1 MGPKVSCAA
10 EGLLHGVVGSDTDEN
25 GWTRPQ
31 RFTAG
36 QLKALGSCRAWHP
49 GLYRQLAAATAGVS
63 LQFETDSSNVW
74 LEAEMDPMPRG
85 SAAVVADVERYGTG
99 VTPPYDG
106 FSADV
111 DDAHLP
117 LALPDEG
124 GLVSFCVDVAESPEP
139 GVQRL
144 PGMGGA
150 STHRV
155 TIWLPCLGGCEVRSV
170 MGDGT
175 FIEPVAERGQL
186 LVLGDSIAQGYVT
199 CDPGLAWP
207 CRLAAQ
213 LGLDLLNQGV
223 GGQVFQPGTLVGMA
237 GAVRPE
243 HIVVEFGA
251 NYRFEPCQAGR
262 VEQEVR
268 TYLYEVAATWPEV
281 PTWVMTTLPYTEVA
295 YPNHPR
301 SCFAEVDAI
310 IRRCAARHGSM
321 RVVDGS
327 ALLDAGD
334 LARLLA
340 DGSDHPGAAGQAMLA
355 DRLGFAVVA
364 RTEDEPLRRE
374 RALSLLSRSGEK
386 GLPLVETLRRGVG
399 EVLLAQRGC
408 VLLRATDGMQMLW
421 ATNRK
426 LARQAVRCL
435 GGARVTCLLGSR
447 TTAAD
452 VARELGAEGCEG
464 CLSYSFRGVS
474 APLAETSRDIR
485 VLTAAYEGQILE
497 HYAHP
502 EYLEPGELARALEG
516 GRVLGG
522 FEDGR
527 LCAFVGEHAEG
538 SIGLLE
544 VFEGSRRRGWGQ
556 ALLAAKVA
564 QQLDEGVVPWA
575 EVWPENKASRS
586 LMEKAGFS
594 CAPADGMWFIS

>member
-1 MGPKVSCAA
+1 MGPKISCAA
-10 EGLLHGVVGSDTDEN
+10 EGLLRGVVGSDTDEN

-49 GLYRQLAAATAGVS
+49 GLYRQLAATTAGVS

-74 LEAEMDPMPRG
+74 VEVAQDPLPRG
-85 SAAVVADVERYGTG
+85 SAAVIADVERYGAG
-99 VTPPYDG
+99 VQPPYDG

-111 DDAHLP
+111 DDVHLP
-117 LALPDEG
+117 LALPDED
-124 GLVSFCVDVAESPEP
+124 GLLSFCIDVAEAPEP

-175 FIEPVAERGQL
+175 FIEPAGGRGQL

-199 CDPGLAWP
+199 CDPGLSWP
-207 CRLAAQ
+207 ARLASQ
-213 LGLDLLNQGV
+213 LGLELINQGV

-237 GAVRPE
+237 AATRPE
-243 HIVVEFGA
+243 HVVVEFGA

-268 TYLYEVAATWPEV
+268 TYLYEVAAAWPEV
-281 PTWVMTTLPYTEVA
+281 PVWVMTTLPYTEVA

-301 SCFAEVDAI
+301 SCFSEIDAI
-310 IRRCAARHGSM
+310 IRRCAARHANM

-327 ALLDAGD
+327 TLLDGGD
-334 LARLLA
+334 LACLLA
-340 DGSDHPGAAGQAMLA
+340 DDSDHPGPAGQAMLA
-355 DRLGFAVVA
+355 ERLGFVVLA
-364 RTEDEPLRRE
+364 RTEDEPRRRE
-374 RALSLLSRSGEK
+374 RALGLLSRSGEK

-399 EVLLAQRGC
+399 EVLLAQKGC
-408 VLLRATDGMQMLW
+408 VLLRATDGMRMLW
-421 ATNRK
+421 VTNRK

-435 GGARVTCLLGSR
+435 GAARVTCLLGSR
-447 TTAAD
+447 TVAAD
-452 VARELGAEGCEG
+452 VARELGAQGLEP
-464 CLSYSFRGVS
+464 CLSFSYRGSS
-474 APLAETSRDIR
+474 APLVEASRDIR

-502 EYLEPGELARALEG
+502 EYLEPGELASALEQ

-522 FEDGR
+522 FEEGR
-527 LCAFVGEHAEG
+527 LCGFVGEHAEG

-556 ALLAAKVA
+556 ALLSAKVA
-564 QQLDEGVVPWA
+564 QQLDEGLTPWA
-575 EVWPENKASRS
+575 EVWSENEASRA
-586 LMEKAGFS
+586 LMEKVGFS
-594 CAPADGMWFIS
+594 CAPANGMWFIS

>member
-1 MGPKVSCAA
+1 
-10 EGLLHGVVGSDTDEN
+10 
-25 GWTRPQ
+25 
-31 RFTAG
+31 
-36 QLKALGSCRAWHP
+36 
-49 GLYRQLAAATAGVS
+49 
-63 LQFETDSSNVW
+63 
-74 LEAEMDPMPRG
+74 
-85 SAAVVADVERYGTG
+85 
-99 VTPPYDG
+99 
-106 FSADV
+106 
-111 DDAHLP
+111 
-117 LALPDEG
+117 
-124 GLVSFCVDVAESPEP
+124 
-139 GVQRL
+139 
-144 PGMGGA
+144 
-150 STHRV
+150 
-155 TIWLPCLGGCEVRSV
+155 
-170 MGDGT
+170 
-175 FIEPVAERGQL
+175 
-186 LVLGDSIAQGYVT
+186 
-199 CDPGLAWP
+199 
-207 CRLAAQ
+207 
-213 LGLDLLNQGV
+213 
-223 GGQVFQPGTLVGMA
+223 
-237 GAVRPE
+237 
-243 HIVVEFGA
+243 
-251 NYRFEPCQAGR
+251 
-262 VEQEVR
+262 
-268 TYLYEVAATWPEV
+268 
-281 PTWVMTTLPYTEVA
+281 
-295 YPNHPR
+295 
-301 SCFAEVDAI
+301 
-310 IRRCAARHGSM
+310 M

-355 DRLGFAVVA
+355 ERLGFVVAA
-364 RTEDEPLRRE
+364 RTEDEPLRRK

-516 GRVLGG
+516 GLVLGG

-564 QQLDEGVVPWA
+564 QQLDEGMVPWA
-575 EVWPENKASRS
+575 EVWPENEASRS

>member
-1 MGPKVSCAA
+1 
-10 EGLLHGVVGSDTDEN
+10 
-25 GWTRPQ
+25 
-31 RFTAG
+31 
-36 QLKALGSCRAWHP
+36 
-49 GLYRQLAAATAGVS
+49 
-63 LQFETDSSNVW
+63 
-74 LEAEMDPMPRG
+74 MDPMPRG
-85 SAAVVADVERYGTG
+85 SAAMVADVERYGTG

-111 DDAHLP
+111 DKVHLP
-117 LALPDEG
+117 LALPGEG
-124 GLVSFCVDVAESPEP
+124 GLVSFCVDVAEAPEP

-150 STHRV
+150 STHHV
-155 TIWLPCLGGCEVRSV
+155 SIWLPCLGGCEVRSV

-175 FIEPVAERGQL
+175 FIEPVTERGQL

-213 LGLDLLNQGV
+213 HGLDLLNQGV

-268 TYLYEVAATWPEV
+268 TYLYEVAAAWPEV

-301 SCFAEVDAI
+301 SCFAEVDGI

-355 DRLGFAVVA
+355 ERLGFVVAA

-464 CLSYSFRGVS
+464 CLSYSFRGAS

-485 VLTAAYEGQILE
+485 ACSRLPTRVRSRALRPSG
-497 HYAHP
+497 
-502 EYLEPGELARALEG
+502 YLRPELARASRAAACSAALTT
-516 GRVLGG
+516 R
-522 FEDGR
+522 R

-564 QQLDEGVVPWA
+564 QQLDGGVVPWA
-575 EVWPENKASRS
+575 EVWPENKAPSPHGRAS
-586 LMEKAGFS
+586 PVPPPMA
-594 CAPADGMWFIS
+594 WFIS